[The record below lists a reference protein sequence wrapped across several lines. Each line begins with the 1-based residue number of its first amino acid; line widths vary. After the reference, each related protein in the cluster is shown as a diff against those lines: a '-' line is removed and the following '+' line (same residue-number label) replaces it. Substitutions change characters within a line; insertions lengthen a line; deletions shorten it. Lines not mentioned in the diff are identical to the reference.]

1 MRARD
6 TSSKA
11 GDIAIA
17 AVSLRKGAA
26 FTLVELL
33 VVIGIIAVLI
43 GILLPTLQKARRAG
57 NSAKC
62 LSGLRQLGQAHL
74 LYANN
79 HKGVIVYPQETD
91 NNFNPTTVFWLQKLS
106 VYLNRKN
113 VRASAVE
120 LGNIDKVLRSCAE
133 WEGIDNNGDGKID
146 TDKIGYGMSQR
157 LLAPRTRARYADPAD
172 VGVTG
177 YVPPPWKLT
186 MIRNS
191 ASRIIFGDS
200 RNTNLDPPV
209 AGWNLNFAL
218 NQATSGDPARHG
230 GKRDVRVKT
239 DPGYKT
245 MRANYV
251 FCDGHA
257 ETLDPEAALKAINNP
272 Q

>member
-1 MRARD
+1 MTRRTIARQL
-6 TSSKA
+6 
-11 GDIAIA
+11 G
-17 AVSLRKGAA
+17 

-33 VVIGIIAVLI
+33 VVIGIIAILV

-62 LSGLRQLGQAHL
+62 LSGLRQLGQAHIM
-74 LYANN
+74 YAND

-91 NNFNPTTVFWLQKLS
+91 PRFNPTTVFWFQKLS
-106 VYLNRKN
+106 VYLNRN
-113 VRASAVE
+113 NIRASAIE
-120 LGNIDKVLRSCAE
+120 LGNVDKVLRSCPE
-133 WEGIDNNGDGKID
+133 WEGIDNNGDGKMD

-186 MIRNS
+186 MIKS
-191 ASRIIFGDS
+191 SGSRIIFGDS

-209 AGWNLNFAL
+209 AGWNLNFAV
-218 NQATSGDPARHG
+218 NAPTSGDPARHS
-230 GKRDVRVKT
+230 GKRDVRNTT
-239 DPGYKT
+239 DPAYKT
-245 MRANYV
+245 IRANYV

-257 ETLDPEAALKAINNP
+257 ESLDPEAALQAINNP
-272 Q
+272 K